1 MSFFGRVGWAQF
13 WLLALGLDDAAAHC
27 KNLSCEG
34 QLNIKQLK
42 ITTLAS
48 DPHIRTHGLANHC
61 TLANPHR
68 AVCGQLLVDY

>member
-1 MSFFGRVGWAQF
+1 MGCHHEFFGWVGWAQF

-48 DPHIRTHGLANHC
+48 DPHIRTHGLA
-61 TLANPHR
+61 LANPHR